1 MSPNAMSASALA
13 DPRPSLSAA
22 VPKPLHVFR
31 FYFAAL
37 SVLAA
42 VGLPGLFATGYR
54 SGQFVGTYSL
64 QWTLLLGGALLLALA
79 QAGLAVVLWTRA
91 SAWAERKA
99 QWVEERLARLGY
111 WNLAGFAAAW
121 LVYVLV
127 VLWRYGKHFKALD
140 TRVWLFWVCVG
151 LGAVFLHAALRRL
164 PFFWAALATAAFF
177 GMGIQAL
184 GFLPALTSY
193 PFSLSWSEASRFY
206 YSSLPYAERLYGMSI
221 PLSPWHP
228 SRYLLLGLPY
238 LLPDSS
244 LLAHRAWQVF
254 LWLALSLGT
263 GAALVN
269 RLRPAGRGA
278 WWAGVV
284 WTALFLLQGPV
295 YYHLLVCVIPVLVW
309 FDPRRF
315 WRSLAVVLLASLW
328 AGISRVNWI
337 PVPAMLGAALYLLE
351 QPLRP
356 AGNWLRYL
364 LKPAVWGALGCL
376 AGFAAQEAY
385 VPLSGH
391 ADASAFSSTF
401 NSALLWYRLF
411 PNPTYPIGVLPAILL
426 LTSPLLALAIGSVW
440 RSRAEWH
447 PLRLAGLGGML
458 LVLLAGGLVVSTK
471 IGGGSNI
478 HNLDAF
484 LVLTALIGGCLWMGR
499 GQGESGVSVP
509 AWRPWLLTLLVVVF
523 PVTWNLNI
531 GNPFVQRNFTQ
542 AAEDLGEIRAVM
554 AQVPA
559 GGEVLYITQR
569 QLLTFGEVKGVKLVP
584 EYELLTLSEMAIS
597 NNRPYLEQF
606 DADLREHRFAVIVA
620 NIQNTIT
627 KDPERAAFS
636 EENNA
641 WVEHISHSI
650 LQYYESR
657 LTLDKQGVELFFPK
671 KP

>member
-1 MSPNAMSASALA
+1 MSSSALA
-13 DPRPSLSAA
+13 DLRLSLSAA

-31 FYFAAL
+31 IYFAAL
-37 SVLAA
+37 TALAVA
-42 VGLPGLFATGYR
+42 GLPGLLNNGYR
-54 SGQFVGTYSL
+54 SGQFLGTYSL
-64 QWTLLLGGALLLALA
+64 QWTLLLGGALVLALA
-79 QAGLAVVLWTRA
+79 QAGLAVMVWTRA
-91 SAWAERKA
+91 SAWAARTA
-99 QWVEERLARLGY
+99 QEIAARLARLGY
-111 WNLAGFAAAW
+111 LNLTGFAAAW

-127 VLWRYGKHFKALD
+127 VLWRYGKHFKVFD

-151 LGAVFLHAALRRL
+151 LGAVFLNAALRRL
-164 PFFWAALATAAFF
+164 PFFWAALATALFY
-177 GMGIQAL
+177 GMGVMAL
-184 GFLPALTSY
+184 GYLPQLTSY

-206 YSSLPYAERLYGMSI
+206 YSSLPYANSLYGLPV

-238 LLPDSS
+238 LLPGTT

-254 LWLALSLGT
+254 LWLALSLGA
-263 GAALVN
+263 GAALVR
-269 RLRPAGRGA
+269 RLGPAGRGA
-278 WWAGVV
+278 RWAGVV

-309 FDPRRF
+309 FDGKRF
-315 WRSLAVVLLASLW
+315 WRSLAVLVLASLW
-328 AGISRVNWI
+328 AGISRINWI
-337 PVPAMLGAALYLLE
+337 PVPAMLGVALYLLE
-351 QPLRP
+351 EPLRP
-356 AGNWLRYL
+356 AGGWLKYL
-364 LKPAVWGALGCL
+364 VKPALWGVLGCL
-376 AGFAAQEAY
+376 AAYAAQAAY

-411 PNPTYPIGVLPAILL
+411 PNPTYALGVLPAILL

-478 HNLDAF
+478 HNMDAF
-484 LVLTALIGGCLWMGR
+484 LVLTALVGGYLWMGR
-499 GQGESGVSVP
+499 GQSESGISLP
-509 AWRPWLLTLLVVVF
+509 AWRPWLLTLLVVVL

-531 GNPFVQRNFTQ
+531 GNPFVQRDFLK
-542 AAEDLGEIRAVM
+542 AADDLGEIQIVLS
-554 AQVPA
+554 QVRP
-559 GGEVLYITQR
+559 GGEVLFITQR
-569 QLLTFGEVKGVKLVP
+569 QLITFGEVTGVKLVP

-597 NNRPYLEQF
+597 NNQPYLERF
-606 DADLREHRFAVIVA
+606 DADLRNHRFAVIVA

-627 KDPERAAFS
+627 KDPERAPFS

-671 KP
+671 NP